1 MKSLHTTNALPSKVT
16 IVEVGPRDGLQNE
29 QQHLDTDKK
38 INFINRLSTCGLPV
52 IECSSMVSSQWIPQL
67 ADAEEV
73 INKIDRHPGVRYPVL
88 VPNEK
93 GMQRALAAGAT
104 SVAIFIAVSESFN
117 QKNVNCSIDESF
129 TRFEP
134 VMALAK
140 AAGIEVR
147 GYLSCIM
154 GCPYEGKIKPMKV
167 ATIARHLIEL
177 GCYEV
182 SLGDTIG
189 AGTPLQAQR
198 LVQTISKQVPVE
210 QLAIHFH
217 DTRGQALANIF
228 ACLELGITTIDAAVA
243 GLGGCPYAKGS
254 SGNVATEDVVYM
266 LEGMGIETGIDL
278 RALSE
283 AGNMICQQLKR
294 SSHSKVGRL
303 YQ

>member
-1 MKSLHTTNALPSKVT
+1 MPSEVT

-29 QQHLDTDKK
+29 QQPLTAQSK
-38 INFINRLSTCGLPV
+38 IDFINRLSSCGLKV
-52 IECSSMVSSQWIPQL
+52 IESGSMVNPGWVPQL
-67 ADAEEV
+67 ADSEAV
-73 INKIDRHPGVRYPVL
+73 IKGIDRHPDIKYPVL

-93 GMQRALAAGAT
+93 GMERALDAGAKDI
-104 SVAIFIAVSESFN
+104 AIFISASEGFN
-117 QKNVNCSIDESF
+117 QKNLNCSIEESF

-134 VMALAK
+134 VMAMARS
-140 AAGIEVR
+140 ADIEVR
-147 GYLSCIM
+147 GYLSCVM
-154 GCPYEGKIKPMKV
+154 GCPYGGKVKPMVV
-167 ATIARHLIEL
+167 ASIARRLIEL

-189 AGTPLQAQR
+189 VGTPLQAQR
-198 LVQTISKQVPVE
+198 LIQTVSKQVPIE

-228 ACLELGITTIDAAVA
+228 ACLELGIATIDSSVA

-266 LEGMGIETGIDL
+266 LAGMGIGTGIDL

-283 AGNMICQQLKR
+283 TGITICNALQRGNR
-294 SSHSKVGRL
+294 SKVALL